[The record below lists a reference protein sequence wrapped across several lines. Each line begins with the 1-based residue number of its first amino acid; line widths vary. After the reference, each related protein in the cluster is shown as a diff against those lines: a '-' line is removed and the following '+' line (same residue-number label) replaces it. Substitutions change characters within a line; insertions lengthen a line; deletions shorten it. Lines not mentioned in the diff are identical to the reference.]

1 MWQNDHQLL
10 GIMSTVWIVWDP
22 GDNSPSAH
30 VVNFRAH
37 ALCPCFMKVSGR
49 NSMWTVWITLKIPQH
64 RKPSACASSHHLI
77 SRTCKTCLSSSKA
90 VRCQHNPQASP
101 GNRSRITS
109 GALGCEFS
117 SAEHHCDC
125 MFLEKRWAVS
135 KVAQSEQEWT
145 RDLLYNQLL
154 EETHSI
160 KHCCMCI
167 YIYIYIFAHHSSP
180 QIKHSH
186 VVHSASKN
194 FFASSSQPSGSGSGR
209 SSRAS
214 FNAQTD
220 QPKSQRNGFVSTVHI
235 CKLMSSWSFPTLAFS
250 CFFIYR
256 FVRCYYGH
264 LRNCMELFSMLCHHL
279 APWHGTFA
287 FCSGSTTFGDFGSFS
302 SMSSSSVCDAGDGV
316 PGVSWI
322 SWHMWPWLFDLE
334 LNSCHAAGWGPLFY
348 SCNLSLLSLC
358 SLSVASIRHSHMQ
371 HTRYT
376 NVSYH
381 YGLSSWVGHT
391 GQCPL
396 VCNPCP
402 TYTQTKSS

>member
-90 VRCQHNPQASP
+90 VRCQHNPQASL

-135 KVAQSEQEWT
+135 KVTQSEQEWT

-167 YIYIYIFAHHSSP
+167 YIYLLIIPALKSSTLTLCIAPLRISSLLRRNLLAQAPVGLPVPHSMLRLTNRNLSGTALSRQYIYANWCLPDHS
-180 QIKHSH
+180 QLLLFH
-186 VVHSASKN
+186 
-194 FFASSSQPSGSGSGR
+194 
-209 SSRAS
+209 
-214 FNAQTD
+214 
-220 QPKSQRNGFVSTVHI
+220 
-235 CKLMSSWSFPTLAFS
+235 AFS
-250 CFFIYR
+250 YI
-256 FVRCYYGH
+256 V
-264 LRNCMELFSMLCHHL
+264 L
-279 APWHGTFA
+279 W
-287 FCSGSTTFGDFGSFS
+287 
-302 SMSSSSVCDAGDGV
+302 GV
-316 PGVSWI
+316 I
-322 SWHMWPWLFDLE
+322 MD
-334 LNSCHAAGWGPLFY
+334 
-348 SCNLSLLSLC
+348 
-358 SLSVASIRHSHMQ
+358 I
-371 HTRYT
+371 
-376 NVSYH
+376 
-381 YGLSSWVGHT
+381 
-391 GQCPL
+391 
-396 VCNPCP
+396 
-402 TYTQTKSS
+402 